1 MRDLGSIPGLGRYPG
16 GKHGNPLQ
24 YSCLENP
31 QGQRNLAVADYSP
44 WGHKELDT
52 TEQLSTAL
60 LSAERNHF
68 YSDFFSFFNFYVCI
82 YFWLFWVFL
91 PLVVVSRNY
100 SLVAACGFLIA
111 VASLV
116 SEHGF

>member
-1 MRDLGSIPGLGRYPG
+1 M
-16 GKHGNPLQ
+16 
-24 YSCLENP
+24 
-31 QGQRNLAVADYSP
+31 ADYSP

-60 LSAERNHF
+60 LSAEGNHF
-68 YSDFFSFFNFYVCI
+68 CSDFFSFFNFYVLI
-82 YFWLFWVFL
+82 YFWLCWVFL
-91 PLVVVSRNY
+91 
-100 SLVAACGFLIA
+100 LVAVCGLLIA